1 MNEEEHMST
10 RDGEYCIWTR
20 MSLFHH
26 SSDYANITLPL
37 PMDVLL
43 EQLTKSHT
51 DFL

>member
-10 RDGEYCIWTR
+10 RDGDYCIWTR

-37 PMDVLL
+37 PTV
-43 EQLTKSHT
+43 T
-51 DFL
+51 DGCPTRAADRITH